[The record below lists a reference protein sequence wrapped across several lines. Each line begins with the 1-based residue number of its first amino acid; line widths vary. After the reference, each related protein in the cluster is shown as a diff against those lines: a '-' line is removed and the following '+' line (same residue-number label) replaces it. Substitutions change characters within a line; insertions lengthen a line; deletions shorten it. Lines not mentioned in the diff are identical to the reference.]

1 MKNICFV
8 TNYKKTYFF
17 DAIGRAIQNEGGK
30 VYWIVLN
37 NMLYNYLLPISGAD
51 NLLLIN
57 KEQGSIPNEK
67 VGEYKLNELVSVD
80 RALKYYGEWSYD
92 FLRNIQKPIYDFIS
106 KNNISYVFGET
117 TYAHEVLMC
126 RMLKDKKELSCR
138 YLHPQTIRIPGYH
151 FTFLEDEFQSEI
163 YEEVKF
169 DTYTDGFVIKVQR
182 PTESVVNEKRV
193 KKSMNI
199 LSKLKRSTRF
209 FTQKNM
215 ELDDPSISPTN
226 LSGRLKKGLTEE
238 WNRLTYPFVKTA
250 DYSEVENKNFVVYTL
265 HKQPEASV
273 DVVGR
278 YYDNQYTNI
287 QNIWRILPD
296 DWYLVVKEH
305 TNAIGDRSL
314 SFFKKIK
321 KLRNVILLNEHIN
334 SHSIIQD
341 AKAIFSVSGS
351 IAYEA
356 ALYGKPAFLFVPIF
370 FDKLQNCQTISLE
383 TLRNTNNIKDLLA
396 NWEEERKNKIPVED
410 FSKYLL
416 TYSAKGLISDPVTDA
431 RCMEEKNI
439 SQVTSA
445 IRHLIMNKSSF

>member
-1 MKNICFV
+1 M
-8 TNYKKTYFF
+8 
-17 DAIGRAIQNEGGK
+17 
-30 VYWIVLN
+30 
-37 NMLYNYLLPISGAD
+37 
-51 NLLLIN
+51 
-57 KEQGSIPNEK
+57 
-67 VGEYKLNELVSVD
+67 
-80 RALKYYGEWSYD
+80 
-92 FLRNIQKPIYDFIS
+92 YDFIS
-106 KNNISYVFGET
+106 INKISYVFGEA
-117 TYAHEVLMC
+117 TYAHEVMMY
-126 RMLKDKKELSCR
+126 RMLKDKKELACK

-163 YEEVKF
+163 YEGVKF
-169 DTYTDGFVIKVQR
+169 DTYEAGYVIKVQR

-215 ELDDPSISPTN
+215 ENDDPSISPTN
-226 LSGRLKKGLTEE
+226 LSGRLNKGLTEE
-238 WNRLTYPFVKTA
+238 WNRFTYPFVKTA
-250 DYSEVENKNFVVYTL
+250 SYLEIENKNFVVYTL

-296 DWYLVVKEH
+296 DWYLVIKEH

-321 KLRNVILLNEHIN
+321 KLRNVVLLNEHIN
-334 SHSIIQD
+334 SHKIIQD
-341 AKAIFSVSGS
+341 SKAIFSVSGS

-383 TLRNTNNIKDLLA
+383 TLRSTNNINDLLA
-396 NWEEERKNKIPVED
+396 NWEESRKHKMPVED

-416 TYSAKGLISDPVTDA
+416 VHSAKGLISDPLTDPK
-431 RCMEEKNI
+431 CMEEDNLNLVINAFLK
-439 SQVTSA
+439 
-445 IRHLIMNKSSF
+445 LIE

>member
-17 DAIGRAIQNEGGK
+17 DAIGRDLQNHGVN

-37 NMLYNYLLPISGAD
+37 KMLYDFLLPVYGKD

-57 KEQGSIPNEK
+57 KEQGSIPNNK
-67 VGEYKLNELVSVD
+67 IGEYKINELVSVD
-80 RALKYYGEWSYD
+80 RALKYYGEWGYE

-106 KNNISYVFGET
+106 KNKISYVFGET
-117 TYAHEVLMC
+117 TYAHEILIC
-126 RMLKDKKELSCR
+126 RMLKDKKELACT

-151 FTFLEDEFQSEI
+151 FTFLEDEFQSKI
-163 YEEVKF
+163 YEGCKF
-169 DTYTDGFVIKVQR
+169 NTYEENYVIKPQR

-193 KKSMNI
+193 KKSLNV

-215 ELDDPSISPTN
+215 EKDDPSVSPTN
-226 LSGRLKKGLTEE
+226 FKGRFIKGFTEE
-238 WNRLTYPFVKTA
+238 WNRLNYPFLKTA
-250 DYSEVENKNFVVYTL
+250 SYSEIDGKNFVVYTL

-321 KLRNVILLNEHIN
+321 KLRNLILLNEHIN
-334 SHSIIQD
+334 SHKIIQD
-341 AKAIFSVSGS
+341 SKAVFSVSGS

-383 TLRNTNNIKDLLA
+383 TFRNTNNILDLLA
-396 NWEEERKNKIPVED
+396 HWEDERKNKMTIEV

-416 TYSAKGLISDPVTDA
+416 TYSAKGLISDPLTDA
-431 RCMEEKNI
+431 KCMEKENI
-439 SQVTSA
+439 NLVVNSFLK
-445 IRHLIMNKSSF
+445 LIE

>member
-17 DAIGRAIQNEGGK
+17 DAIGKEIIARGGK

-37 NMLYNYLLPISGAD
+37 KMLYNYLLPIYGED

-57 KEQGSIPNEK
+57 KEQ
-67 VGEYKLNELVSVD
+67 EYKLNELASVD
-80 RALKYYGEWSYD
+80 RALKYYGEWGYD

-106 KNNISYVFGET
+106 TNKISFVFGET
-117 TYAHEVLMC
+117 TYAHEVMMC
-126 RMLKDKKELSCR
+126 RMFKDKKELSCTF
-138 YLHPQTIRIPGYH
+138 LHPQTIRIPGYH
-151 FTFLEDEFQSEI
+151 FTFLEDEFQSKI
-163 YEEVKF
+163 YEGVKF
-169 DTYTDGFVIKVQR
+169 DTYEEGYVIKVQR

-193 KKSMNI
+193 KKSMNV
-199 LSKLKRSTRF
+199 LSKLERSTRF

-215 ELDDPSISPTN
+215 EKDDPSVSPTN
-226 LSGRLKKGLTEE
+226 ITGRLNKGLTEE
-238 WNRLTYPFVKTA
+238 WNRLTYPLVKTEP
-250 DYSEVENKNFVVYTL
+250 YSKIQHENFVVYTL

-278 YYDNQYTNI
+278 YYDDQYTNI

-305 TNAIGDRSL
+305 ANAIGDRSL

-321 KLRNVILLNEHIN
+321 KLRNLVLLNEHIN
-334 SHSIIQD
+334 SHKIIQD

-370 FDKLQNCQTISLE
+370 FDKLQNCQRITLE
-383 TLRNTNNIKDLLA
+383 TLRNINNINELLA
-396 NWEEERKNKIPVED
+396 NWEVGKKGKMPIEE
-410 FSKYLL
+410 FSKYLM
-416 TYSAKGLISDPVTDA
+416 TYSAKGLISDPLTDPK
-431 RCMEEKNI
+431 CMGEENLSHVVNGFLK
-439 SQVTSA
+439 
-445 IRHLIMNKSSF
+445 LIE

>member
-17 DAIGRAIQNEGGK
+17 DAIGKEIISQGGN

-37 NMLYNYLLPISGAD
+37 KMLYDYLLPIYGEE

-57 KEQGSIPNEK
+57 KEQGSIQNEK
-67 VGEYKLNELVSVD
+67 IGEYKLNELVSVD
-80 RALKYYGEWSYD
+80 RALKYYDDWSYD
-92 FLRNIQKPIYDFIS
+92 FLKNVQLPIYDFIS
-106 KNNISYVFGET
+106 QNKISFVFGET
-117 TYAHEVLMC
+117 TYAHEVMIC
-126 RMLKDKKELSCR
+126 RMLKDKQELSCI

-163 YEEVKF
+163 YEGVKF
-169 DTYTDGFVIKVQR
+169 DTHEEGYVIKVQR

-199 LSKLKRSTRF
+199 LSKLKRSSRF

-215 ELDDPSISPTN
+215 ENDDPSISPTN
-226 LSGRLKKGLTEE
+226 IKGRLHKGLTEE
-238 WNRLTYPFVKTA
+238 WNRLTYPFVKTEP
-250 DYSEVENKNFVVYTL
+250 YSKIENKNFVVYTL

-321 KLRNVILLNEHIN
+321 KLRNLILLNEHIN
-334 SHSIIQD
+334 SHKIIQD
-341 AKAIFSVSGS
+341 SKAIFSVSGS

-370 FDKLQNCQTISLE
+370 FDKLQNCHRITLE
-383 TLRNTNNIKDLLA
+383 TLRNTNNIKELLA
-396 NWEEERKNKIPVED
+396 HWEEDRKYKMTVET

-416 TYSAKGLISDPVTDA
+416 TYSAKGLISDPLTDPNCMQEENLSFVT
-431 RCMEEKNI
+431 K
-439 SQVTSA
+439 SFLK
-445 IRHLIMNKSSF
+445 LIE

>member
-17 DAIGRAIQNEGGK
+17 DAIGKDIQNRGGK

-37 NMLYNYLLPISGAD
+37 KMLYDYLLPIYGKD
-51 NLLLIN
+51 HLLLIN
-57 KEQGSIPNEK
+57 KEQGSIPNVK
-67 VGEYKLNELVSVD
+67 MGEYKLNELVSVD

-92 FLRNIQKPIYDFIS
+92 FLRNIQKPMYDFIS
-106 KNNISYVFGET
+106 NNKISYVFGEA
-117 TYAHEVLMC
+117 TYAHEVMMY
-126 RMLKDKKELSCR
+126 RMLKDKKELACK

-163 YEEVKF
+163 YEGVKF
-169 DTYTDGFVIKVQR
+169 DTYEAGYVIKVQR

-215 ELDDPSISPTN
+215 ENDDPSISPTN
-226 LSGRLKKGLTEE
+226 LSGRLNKGLTEE
-238 WNRLTYPFVKTA
+238 WNRFTYPFVKTA
-250 DYSEVENKNFVVYTL
+250 SYLEIENKNFVVYTL

-296 DWYLVVKEH
+296 DWYLVIKEH

-321 KLRNVILLNEHIN
+321 KLRNVVLLNEHIN
-334 SHSIIQD
+334 SHKIIQD
-341 AKAIFSVSGS
+341 SKAIFSVSGS

-383 TLRNTNNIKDLLA
+383 TLRSTNNINDLLA
-396 NWEEERKNKIPVED
+396 NWEESRKHKMPVED

-416 TYSAKGLISDPVTDA
+416 VHSAKGLISDPLTDPK
-431 RCMEEKNI
+431 CMEEDNLSLVINAFLK
-439 SQVTSA
+439 
-445 IRHLIMNKSSF
+445 LIE